1 MEENLI
7 TEFKYELLKSFS
19 DDEAFKIES
28 ILRNILYRN
37 ENALVVSDGQ
47 GNLELIKQFVIQKK
61 VQNLSDK
68 SLKYYVLTLENFNEF
83 LGSKPFQTVTS
94 NDVISFLGAKMY
106 KDKVTSTTANN
117 LRRNLSS
124 FFTFLQEFD
133 FIVKNPMARVKKI
146 NEVREKKKAFS
157 ATELAKI
164 RKVFTNKRDRAIFEL
179 LLHSGIRVGGL
190 CGLKI
195 EDINFSE
202 KTFLV
207 FEKGRKYRTAHFN
220 EEAEFYLKE
229 YLEERENLDTED
241 EHIFVSLLK
250 PYKKLQ
256 ISGVEIMIR
265 QAGREAGVKNVHPHR
280 FRRTFAT
287 TAWKKGM
294 SIIDIKNLLGHK
306 KLDTT
311 QIYLDETEG
320 LTKAAYNKIF

>member
-7 TEFKYELLKSFS
+7 TEFKYELLKCFS

-28 ILRNILYRN
+28 ILRNILYKN
-37 ENALVVSDGQ
+37 KNALVVSDGQ

-68 SLKYYVLTLENFNEF
+68 SIKYYIGILNEF
-83 LGSKPFQTVTS
+83 NTFLRSKPFQTVES
-94 NDVISFLGAKMY
+94 NDVISFLGSKMY

-117 LRRNLSS
+117 IRRTLSS

-146 NEVREKKKAFS
+146 NEVRERKKAFS

-229 YLEERENLDTED
+229 YLEERKKLEINED
-241 EHIFVSLLK
+241 YVFVSLMR
-250 PYKKLQ
+250 PYKKLE
-256 ISGVEIMIR
+256 ITGVEIMLR
-265 QAGREAGVKNVHPHR
+265 TAGKTAGVKNVHPHR

-287 TAWKKGM
+287 TALKKGM
-294 SIIDIKNLLGHK
+294 SVIDIKNLLGHA

>member
-28 ILRNILYRN
+28 ILRSILYKN
-37 ENALVVSDGQ
+37 QNALVVSDGQ

-61 VQNLSDK
+61 VQNLSDRTI
-68 SLKYYVLTLENFNEF
+68 KYYVLTLELFNSF
-83 LGSKPFQTVTS
+83 LRNKPFQTVTS
-94 NDVISFLGAKMY
+94 NDVISFLGSKMY

-133 FIVKNPMARVKKI
+133 FILKNPMARVKKI

-157 ATELAKI
+157 PTELAKI

-190 CGLKI
+190 CGLKF
-195 EDINFSE
+195 EDINFSD
-202 KTFLV
+202 KTLTV
-207 FEKGRKYRTAHFN
+207 FEKGRKYRTVYFN

-229 YLEERENLDTED
+229 YLEEREKLDTND
-241 EHIFVSLLK
+241 KHIFVSLLK

-265 QAGREAGVKNVHPHR
+265 QAGREAGVNNVHPHR

-294 SIIDIKNLLGHK
+294 SIIDIKNLLGHA

-320 LTKAAYNKIF
+320 LTKAAYNKVF

>member
-19 DDEAFKIES
+19 DEEIFRIES
-28 ILRNILYRN
+28 ILRSILSKS
-37 ENALVVSDGQ
+37 ENALVVSNGQ

-68 SLKYYVLTLENFNEF
+68 SLKYYVLTFESFNEF
-83 LGSKPFQTVTS
+83 LRGKPFQSVTS

-157 ATELAKI
+157 ATEIAKI
-164 RKVFTNKRDRAIFEL
+164 RKALTNKRDRAIFEL

-190 CGLKI
+190 CGLKFD
-195 EDINFSE
+195 DINFSE
-202 KTFLV
+202 KSITV
-207 FEKGRKYRTAHFN
+207 FEKGRKYRTVYFN

-256 ISGVEIMIR
+256 ISGVEIMMR
-265 QAGREAGVKNVHPHR
+265 QAGRETGVKNVHPHR

-287 TAWKKGM
+287 TALKKGM

-320 LTKAAYNKIF
+320 LTKAAYTKVF

>member
-19 DDEAFKIES
+19 DEEIFRIES
-28 ILRNILYRN
+28 ILRSILSKS
-37 ENALVVSDGQ
+37 ENALVVSNGQ

-68 SLKYYVLTLENFNEF
+68 SLKYYVLTFESFNEF
-83 LGSKPFQTVTS
+83 LRGKPFQSVTS

-157 ATELAKI
+157 ATEIAKI
-164 RKVFTNKRDRAIFEL
+164 RKALTTKRDRAIFEL

-190 CGLKI
+190 CGLKF
-195 EDINFSE
+195 EDVNFSE
-202 KTFLV
+202 KTITV
-207 FEKGRKYRTAHFN
+207 FEKGRKYRTVYFN

-229 YLEERENLDTED
+229 YLEERENLATED
-241 EHIFVSLLK
+241 EHIFVSLLS

-256 ISGVEIMIR
+256 ISGVERMIK

-287 TAWKKGM
+287 TALKKGM
-294 SIIDIKNLLGHK
+294 SIVDIKNLLGHK

-320 LTKAAYNKIF
+320 LTKAAYNKVF